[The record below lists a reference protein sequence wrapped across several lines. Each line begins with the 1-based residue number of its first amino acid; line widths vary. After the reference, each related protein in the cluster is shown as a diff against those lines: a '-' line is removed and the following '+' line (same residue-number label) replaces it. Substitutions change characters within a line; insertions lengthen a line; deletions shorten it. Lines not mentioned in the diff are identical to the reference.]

1 MTSKHELLIFLLNAI
16 YSDVFKK
23 QVEIL
28 ENINSKQAALVPES
42 TNGFW
47 YRAEQFCSKS
57 QAVNRTKSL
66 HQSLYPEINEYLK
79 QYNETKTEETY
90 VRSYLVMVLN
100 SLKLNQVHHLI
111 PSSLHSVLKNR
122 GITFNETP
130 PENTELILKYNQK
143 GYDLLL
149 KRLLLN
155 TVGY

>member
-16 YSDVFKK
+16 YSDAFKK
-23 QVEIL
+23 QVEML
-28 ENINSKQAALVPES
+28 ENINIKQAALVPES

-47 YRAEQFCSKS
+47 YRAEQFCST
-57 QAVNRTKSL
+57 ATALNRTRSL
-66 HQSLYPEINEYLK
+66 HPSLYPEIDEYLK

-90 VRSYLVMVLN
+90 VRSFLVMVLN
-100 SLKLNQVHHLI
+100 FLRLDQVHHLI

-122 GITFNETP
+122 GISFNETP